1 MKIKKLK
8 GLEIIIDKEYELIL
22 AFYAVYLSKHP
33 ELRKE
38 FDFIEIPNIKYVGE
52 LKKLITIENYKEI
65 VKYLINFSDCSAPI
79 VMAVGIE
86 NYEVD
91 YEKIQDKEIEK
102 YMGYGTIEGFSKEL
116 KRLANDINWDNF
128 ILNHKPF
135 YEEIVENV
143 CLFPKD
149 LNLRDIEEYYSIKPS
164 SYTFIP
170 SVLMNGGFGVSDKKG
185 NLFYNRG
192 FQYNEKKQKFEVDSE
207 YLVECLF
214 HEFSH
219 PIVNPL
225 VDKYFLNTQ
234 LLEQFYEIAVKNNLH
249 PVYADNKSTVM
260 YEYLVRANAYILAKK
275 YFKDIMPAIEDDWI
289 IEYGFTYLPDLVLFT
304 ENSLTSY
311 KNYEQ
316 FVREAIPEFMNFC
329 IQKSNKCI

>member
-1 MKIKKLK
+1 
-8 GLEIIIDKEYELIL
+8 
-22 AFYAVYLSKHP
+22 
-33 ELRKE
+33 
-38 FDFIEIPNIKYVGE
+38 
-52 LKKLITIENYKEI
+52 
-65 VKYLINFSDCSAPI
+65 
-79 VMAVGIE
+79 MA
-86 NYEVD
+86 
-91 YEKIQDKEIEK
+91 
-102 YMGYGTIEGFSKEL
+102 
-116 KRLANDINWDNF
+116 
-128 ILNHKPF
+128 
-135 YEEIVENV
+135 
-143 CLFPKD
+143 
-149 LNLRDIEEYYSIKPS
+149 
-164 SYTFIP
+164 
-170 SVLMNGGFGVSDKKG
+170 
-185 NLFYNRG
+185 
-192 FQYNEKKQKFEVDSE
+192 
-207 YLVECLF
+207 ECLF